1 MQKNSWILLVL
12 LLIFS
17 SGATNAREFHDMQFA
32 DKVTI
37 PGTQQVLQLN
47 GIGYRSKFF
56 IKIYIGAL
64 YTVDRVKTPGEVLS
78 QSGPKRLLMHF
89 LYSEV
94 SREKLVDAWNEGFE
108 ENTPAGDLAKLRER
122 IDQFNAMFPTLHSGD
137 EVLLD
142 YIPDKGTVV
151 TIKGEVKG
159 VIKGEDFNHA
169 LLNIWFGDEPADSGL
184 KDDLL
189 GSG

>member
-1 MQKNSWILLVL
+1 MKNNTWILLAFL
-12 LLIFS
+12 LVFS
-17 SGATNAREFHDMQFA
+17 SGVTNAREFHDIRFA
-32 DKVTI
+32 DTVTI
-37 PGTQQVLQLN
+37 PGTQQALQLN

-56 IKIYIGAL
+56 FNIYIGAL
-64 YTVDRVKTPGEVLS
+64 YTATRAKTPEAVLS

-89 LYSEV
+89 VYSEV

-108 ENTPAGDLAKLRER
+108 DNTPAGDLARLRER

-151 TIKGEVKG
+151 SINGEIKG
-159 VIKGEDFNHA
+159 VIKGKDFNHA
-169 LLNIWFGDEPADSGL
+169 LLNIWLGDEPADSDL
-184 KDDLL
+184 KDALL
-189 GSG
+189 GDG

>member
-1 MQKNSWILLVL
+1 MKNSSCILLVL
-12 LLIFS
+12 LLSFS
-17 SGATNAREFHDMQFA
+17 SAATNASEFHDIRFA
-32 DKVTI
+32 DQVTI
-37 PGTQQVLQLN
+37 PGTRQALQLN

-56 IKIYIGAL
+56 FKIYIGAL
-64 YTVDRVKTPGEVLS
+64 YTVTRVKTPEEVLS
-78 QSGPKRLLMHF
+78 LTGPKRLLMHF

-108 ENTPAGDLAKLRER
+108 ENTPVGDLAKLRKR

-142 YIPDKGTVV
+142 YIPGKGTVV
-151 TIKGEVKG
+151 TIKGENKG

-169 LLNIWFGDEPADSGL
+169 LLNIWFGREPADSDL
-184 KDDLL
+184 EEALL
-189 GSG
+189 GD